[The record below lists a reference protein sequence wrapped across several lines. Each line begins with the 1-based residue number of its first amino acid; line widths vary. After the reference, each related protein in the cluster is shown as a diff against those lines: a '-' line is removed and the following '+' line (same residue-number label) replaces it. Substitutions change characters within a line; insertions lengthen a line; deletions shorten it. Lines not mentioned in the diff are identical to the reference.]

1 MARGGLSEPAGLLL
15 TICFNV
21 LNGGY
26 PMSEKNLYVFKHMKR
41 ISLSLL
47 LCAALVSP
55 VIAQNYTTKV
65 VPENVPSLTLY
76 QSTWLVKE
84 NTRLSELTI
93 CERAVLKAPEGKY
106 LTLTVNGIGKDI
118 KPGLYKG
125 DVVLSVT
132 DNYLMTPHALM
143 RGNQISRNFHTAIL
157 IDDGRVVPEKSTPA
171 VVYGG
176 EVTDTKTEGIYIASE
191 EESFNGIVIAGDT
204 EYTINNVKMDLDGFG
219 DNDFIGVGAGV
230 TAIDNAR
237 VTINDSEFNMSGVTR
252 CAVHVGGD
260 SVVTLNNCKL
270 FNHSPDTDWLGG
282 FSWQV
287 GFTGSNRLA
296 QLTDNATV
304 YYNNCRLK
312 TNGWGILSIDG
323 SDKHVK
329 MYVKD
334 STLELSGPR
343 AHGYGAFCIGANEVT
358 FDHCTV
364 DVNGYPMMVMGMGGE
379 NRPSIINGCL
389 IKGRRFGAFVCS
401 DKNSV
406 FTIKDSTFQT
416 DKSTLVIK
424 GSATTINID
433 NTVMNAKNG
442 VIVQLMDTDESGM
455 NVTEY
460 RVPVGI
466 VDVALPNR
474 DLTNISPTED
484 VNINI
489 ANSNIRGNFFNST
502 TNIRAYK
509 NSATG
514 GMGSFHDTVVGVSQ
528 GPSQSAAPTG
538 AAPAGEGPGEPG
550 GANDLRGPKNL
561 GLNFTNVRIEGVI
574 SSATQAYRE
583 GLTVI
588 REDNRHEL
596 SNITQKAAETVNNGV
611 IVSLDKDSVWIVT
624 GASYIT
630 SLTIDEGAEVK
641 APEGKGLTMLVN
653 GKKTK
658 IAPGRYTG
666 KIQMVVN

>member
-1 MARGGLSEPAGLLL
+1 
-15 TICFNV
+15 
-21 LNGGY
+21 
-26 PMSEKNLYVFKHMKR
+26 MSENKCIFIFDFFSRIMKL
-41 ISLSLL
+41 SLSMFF
-47 LCAALVSP
+47 CIALASP
-55 VIAQNYTTKV
+55 VIAQDYTTKE

-84 NTRLSELTI
+84 TTRLSELTI
-93 CERAVLKAPEGKY
+93 CERAVIKAPEGKH
-106 LTLTVNGIGKDI
+106 LTLTVNGIGKNI
-118 KPGLYKG
+118 KPGTYKG

-143 RGNQISRNFHTAIL
+143 RSNQISRNFRTAIL
-157 IDDGRVVPEKSTPA
+157 IDNGRVVPEKGTPA
-171 VVYGG
+171 IVYGG

-230 TAIDNAR
+230 TAIDNSR
-237 VTINDSEFNMSGVTR
+237 VTINNSEFNMSGVTR

-287 GFTGSNRLA
+287 GFKGSNRLA

-304 YYNNCRLK
+304 YYNNCTLR
-312 TNGWGILSIDG
+312 TNGWGVLSIDG
-323 SDKHVK
+323 TDKHVK

-358 FDHCTV
+358 FDHSTI

-379 NRPSIINGCL
+379 NRPSIINGSL
-389 IKGRRFGAFVCS
+389 IKGRRFGAFVVS
-401 DKNSV
+401 DKNSI

-433 NTVMNAKNG
+433 STAMDAKNG

-460 RVPVGI
+460 RVPVGV
-466 VDVALPNR
+466 VDVALPDR
-474 DLTNISPTED
+474 DLTTASPTED

-489 ANSNIRGNFFNST
+489 ANSKIRGNFFNST

-514 GMGSFHDTVVGVSQ
+514 GMGRFHDTVVGVAQ
-528 GPSQSAAPTG
+528 LPAQA
-538 AAPAGEGPGEPG
+538 AAPAGTAPAAEGTGAPG
-550 GANDLRGPKNL
+550 GGNDLRGPKNL
-561 GLNFTNVRIEGVI
+561 GLNFTNVRVEGII
-574 SSATQAYRE
+574 SSASQAYRE

-588 REDNRHEL
+588 SSDNRDEL
-596 SNITQKAAETVNNGV
+596 SNITQTAAETVNNGV
-611 IVSLDKDSVWIVT
+611 IVSLDKDSEWVVT
-624 GASYIT
+624 GTSYIT
-630 SLTIDEGAEVK
+630 SLTIEKGAEVR
-641 APEGKGLTMLVN
+641 APEGKGLTMLVD
-653 GKKTK
+653 GKKTR
-658 IAPGRYTG
+658 ISAGRYTG
-666 KIQMVVN
+666 KIQMVVM